1 MAYFKGECMT
11 NMYNVRNKR
20 DGKVWSLGRGTIG
33 KRMGQLIERQ
43 IVQTM
48 EDTTKKAYKSR
59 ERLMDP
65 AE

>member
-48 EDTTKKAYKSR
+48 EDTTKKAYKLGK
-59 ERLMDP
+59 E
-65 AE
+65 